1 MGVVL
6 WISSHTFFVL
16 SAFIGELGSKKTF
29 YNEKSCVFSFSNVY
43 RVA

>member
-16 SAFIGELGSKKTF
+16 SAFIWGLEGIIILYG
-29 YNEKSCVFSFSNVY
+29 Y
-43 RVA
+43 REERAVV